1 MATGGSGL
9 PAGAGAAGG
18 VSFLPL
24 PDAGQPYVIGAAA
37 AAAFILPYTEHPA
50 DSLELRDRLGR
61 TGA

>member
-37 AAAFILPYTEHPA
+37 AAAFMLPYKHPA